1 MLQNS
6 AICAILIRGF
16 EQIYARRTNKLFIFG
31 GYQALKDSLKTY
43 ESLRAAA
50 ARWLLH
56 NDIKL
61 VCCENNELGKEFIES
76 FTLPDLEETRG
87 ETFVGDEGEIVFVM
101 QSCLRLPANRSVS
114 GRQKSFVIL
123 RYVRAYY
130 DDYGNVY
137 KYETLG
143 YNF

>member
-1 MLQNS
+1 MK
-6 AICAILIRGF
+6 
-16 EQIYARRTNKLFIFG
+16 QIYARRTNKLFIFG
-31 GYQALKDSLKTY
+31 GYKALKDSLKTY
-43 ESLRAAA
+43 ERVCVAA

-56 NDIKL
+56 NDLKL
-61 VCCENNELGKEFIES
+61 VCCENNELGERFEKD

-87 ETFVGDEGEIVFVM
+87 ETFVSDDGEIVFVM

-114 GRQKSFVIL
+114 GRAQSFVIL

-130 DDYGNVY
+130 DDFGNVY

-143 YNF
+143 YNY

>member
-31 GYQALKDSLKTY
+31 GYKALENNLKTY
-43 ESLRAAA
+43 ESLRAAV

-76 FTLPDLEETRG
+76 FTLPQLDEVRC
-87 ETFVGDEGEIVFVM
+87 ETFVNENEEIVFVM
-101 QSCLRLPANRSVS
+101 QSCLRVPANRSVS

>member
-1 MLQNS
+1 M
-6 AICAILIRGF
+6 I
-16 EQIYARRTNKLFIFG
+16 
-31 GYQALKDSLKTY
+31 DSLKTY
-43 ESLRAAA
+43 ESLRNAA

-56 NDIKL
+56 NDLML
-61 VCCENNELGKEFIES
+61 VCCENSELGTQFVADY
-76 FTLPDLEETRG
+76 TLPELEEARG
-87 ETFVGDEGEIVFVM
+87 ETFVGDDGEIIFVM

-114 GRQKSFVIL
+114 GRTQSFVIL

-143 YNF
+143 YNY

>member
-1 MLQNS
+1 M
-6 AICAILIRGF
+6 
-16 EQIYARRTNKLFIFG
+16 
-31 GYQALKDSLKTY
+31 KDSLKTY
-43 ESLRAAA
+43 ESLRVAA

-56 NDIKL
+56 NDIEL
-61 VCCENNELGKEFIES
+61 ICCENNELGKEFIES

-87 ETFVGDEGEIVFVM
+87 ETFVGDGGEIVFVM

-130 DDYGNVY
+130 DDFGNVY

-143 YNF
+143 YSF

>member
-1 MLQNS
+1 M
-6 AICAILIRGF
+6 
-16 EQIYARRTNKLFIFG
+16 
-31 GYQALKDSLKTY
+31 KDGLKTY
-43 ESLRAAA
+43 DNLRVAA

-61 VCCENNELGKEFIES
+61 VCCENNELGERFAEEYV
-76 FTLPDLEETRG
+76 LPDLEETRG
-87 ETFVGDEGEIVFVM
+87 ETFAGDGGEIVFIM

-114 GRQKSFVIL
+114 GKAEAFIIL

-130 DDYGNVY
+130 DDFGNVY

-143 YNF
+143 YEY

>member
-1 MLQNS
+1 M
-6 AICAILIRGF
+6 
-16 EQIYARRTNKLFIFG
+16 
-31 GYQALKDSLKTY
+31 KDSLKTY

-50 ARWLLH
+50 AGWLLH

-76 FTLPDLEETRG
+76 FVLPDLEETRG

-114 GRQKSFVIL
+114 GKQKSFVIL

-130 DDYGNVY
+130 DDLGNVY

>member
-1 MLQNS
+1 M
-6 AICAILIRGF
+6 I
-16 EQIYARRTNKLFIFG
+16 
-31 GYQALKDSLKTY
+31 DSLKTY
-43 ESLRAAA
+43 ESLRAAV

-56 NDIKL
+56 NDLKL
-61 VCCENNELGKEFIES
+61 VCCENNELGGRFAEEY
-76 FTLPDLEETRG
+76 TLPDLEETRG

-114 GRQKSFVIL
+114 GRAEVFVIL

-143 YNF
+143 YNY